1 MNEARANA
9 CVSVCC
15 MYNMCKDMHTHVRM
29 DMCMEMCMDMCFCAP
44 SRFRR
49 LRTVLLR
56 LYFLI
61 KSFR

>member
-1 MNEARANA
+1 
-9 CVSVCC
+9 

-49 LRTVLLR
+49 LRTVLLL

-61 KSFR
+61 NSFR

>member
-1 MNEARANA
+1 
-9 CVSVCC
+9 

-56 LYFLI
+56 LYF
-61 KSFR
+61 